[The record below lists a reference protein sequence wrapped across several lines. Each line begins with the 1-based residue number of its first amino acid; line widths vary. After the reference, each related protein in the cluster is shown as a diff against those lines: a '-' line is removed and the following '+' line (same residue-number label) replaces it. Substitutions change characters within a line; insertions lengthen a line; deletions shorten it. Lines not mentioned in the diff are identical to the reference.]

1 MADTAYER
9 YKKDTSKDNLKDYTD
24 FQKAMLSALESMA
37 EPKKPVKWFFGKDK
51 GSNSIG
57 SCSNICSQY

>member
-24 FQKAMLSALESMA
+24 FQKAMLNA
-37 EPKKPVKWFFGKDK
+37 
-51 GSNSIG
+51 GSDD
-57 SCSNICSQY
+57 